1 MINLANIKT
10 AAATVTLVFTD
21 KIHREKW
28 LKSIHLFNSPAL
40 NNEYQKTKT
49 DNNLTF
55 TVGSVELEENK
66 PTQKTAKTV
75 SEIDALNVLTDIVL
89 RLTASNC
96 NYHISHINKTFR
108 IYSVKDADLAKKVCS
123 DFVIDID
130 EHGARFAEIVINHY

>member
-10 AAATVTLVFTD
+10 AAATITLVFTD
-21 KIHREKW
+21 KVHREKW

-40 NNEYQKTKT
+40 NNEYQKNKT

-55 TVGSVELEENK
+55 TVGSIESDE
-66 PTQKTAKTV
+66 
-75 SEIDALNVLTDIVL
+75 
-89 RLTASNC
+89 TASKPKANAMTSLEAIKKVNDIC
-96 NYHISHINKTFR
+96 FALTEARCRLHISYADKTFR

-130 EHGARFAEIVINHY
+130 KHGARFAEIVINHY